1 MYFCRKHVLICTAV
15 HCTQKGAQQVAGRLR
30 IELKRRGLDA
40 EVMAN
45 TCDSID
51 LCDIGPNLVVYP
63 DGLIYRGVQVKDI
76 PDLIESLRAGG
87 RPVERLLLTADSAD
101 EARRRQL
108 FAEAAAR
115 EPVPADEFLALA
127 RAHGFDEAWCAE
139 QARRGF
145 IARKPHGAGQAVWVT
160 SKARRRYGLP
170 GGGAEGV

>member
-15 HCTQKGAQQVAGRLR
+15 HCTQKRAQQVAGRLR

-40 EVMAN
+40 EVMVN

-51 LCDIGPNLVVYP
+51 LCDIGPNIVVYP
-63 DGLIYRGVQVKDI
+63 DGNIYRGVQVKDI
-76 PDLIESLRAGG
+76 PDIIASLRAGG
-87 RPVERLLLTADSAD
+87 RPVERLLLTADSED

-108 FAEAAAR
+108 FAEAAAG

-127 RAHGFDEAWCAE
+127 REYGFDEAWCVE

-145 IARKPHGAGQAVWVT
+145 IARKPHGEGQAVWVT

-170 GGGAEGV
+170 GGGAE

>member
-1 MYFCRKHVLICTAV
+1 MYFCRKHVLVCTAV
-15 HCTQKGAQQVAGRLR
+15 HCNQKGAQQVAARLR

-40 EVMAN
+40 DIMVN

-51 LCDIGPNLVVYP
+51 LCDIGPNIVVYP
-63 DGLIYRGVQVKDI
+63 DGIIYRGVQVKDI
-76 PDLIESLRAGG
+76 PDVIESLRAGG
-87 RPVERLLLTADSAD
+87 RPVERLLLTADGED
-101 EARRRQL
+101 EVRRRQ
-108 FAEAAAR
+108 FFVVAAER

-145 IARKPHGAGQAVWVT
+145 IARKPYSEGQAVWIT
-160 SKARRRYGLP
+160 RKARRRYGLP